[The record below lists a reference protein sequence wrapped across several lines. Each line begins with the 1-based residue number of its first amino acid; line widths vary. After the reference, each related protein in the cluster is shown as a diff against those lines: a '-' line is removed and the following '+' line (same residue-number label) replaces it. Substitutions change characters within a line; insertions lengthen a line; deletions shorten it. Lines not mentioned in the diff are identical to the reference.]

1 MNKYILQDAIGNIDD
16 DLIEEANKAWKDKRK
31 AYIKFAISS
40 AACLILCFA
49 SAISVF
55 VLEINKLIAIASN
68 TPPKENFSNTNIED
82 ILYGTDVTTVS
93 TQSFIDIKIII
104 LIIIFVISLATL
116 FIIKS
121 IRRKE

>member
-31 AYIKFAISS
+31 SYIKFAISS

-55 VLEINKLIAIASN
+55 ILEINKLIAIASN

>member
-55 VLEINKLIAIASN
+55 ILEINKLIAIASN
-68 TPPKENFSNTNIED
+68 TPPKENCSNTNIED

-93 TQSFIDIKIII
+93 MQSFIDIKIII